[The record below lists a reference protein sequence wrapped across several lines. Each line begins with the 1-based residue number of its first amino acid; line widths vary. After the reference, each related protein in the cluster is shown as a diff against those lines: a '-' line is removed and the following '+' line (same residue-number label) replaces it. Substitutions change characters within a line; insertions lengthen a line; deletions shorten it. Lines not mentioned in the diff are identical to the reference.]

1 MAGTKRI
8 GFDIPLAAATL
19 ALVIIGIV
27 MVFSASG
34 VEASEAYDQSYHY
47 FLQQIL
53 GGVAGLVAV
62 VFLVSIKKPF
72 FEMPVFIYGLMGL
85 TLALLVLCL
94 AMPAVAKVNRWV
106 VLPGFRFQPSELA
119 KISLVL
125 FFAHVCHVRKDRLND
140 PRAMAVPLAIL
151 FVTVFLV
158 LIEPDFG
165 TAAFLAALA
174 SLMLILGGFK
184 FKYIVA
190 LALLGAAVFG
200 FFLVKADYRL
210 DRIEDLISGH
220 KDPLR
225 LSYQVTQS
233 QLAIGSGGLL
243 GASLGQSTQKL
254 YLPQAHTDFIF
265 AILGEETGLV
275 GTFITLSLFFVMM
288 WRGLRISM
296 TAPNPTSRM
305 IAAGLTFSLVAQ
317 ALWNMTIV
325 LGIGPTKGVPLPFIS
340 YGRSSLLCSLFAVG
354 ILLHISQKRTSA
366 GTQVRI

>member
-1 MAGTKRI
+1 MAGSKRI
-8 GFDIPLAAATL
+8 TFDIPLATATL
-19 ALVIIGIV
+19 ALVVIGIV

-34 VEASEAYDQSYHY
+34 VEASEAYDQAFHY
-47 FLQQIL
+47 FIQQIL
-53 GGVAGLVAV
+53 GVVVGVAAV
-62 VFLVSIKKPF
+62 VFLVSVKKSF
-72 FEMPVFIYGLMGL
+72 FEKPVFIYGLMGL
-85 TLALLVLCL
+85 TLALLLLCL
-94 AMPAVAKVNRWV
+94 AMPAVANVNRWI

-125 FFAHVCHVRKDRLND
+125 FLAHVCHARKDRLSEW
-140 PRAMAVPLAIL
+140 RALVFPFGVFFA
-151 FVTVFLV
+151 TVFLV
-158 LIEPDFG
+158 LIEPDYG

-174 SLMLILGGFK
+174 LLMLFLGGVKARF
-184 FKYIVA
+184 F
-190 LALLGAAVFG
+190 LALGVLCVAVFSL
-200 FFLVKADYRL
+200 FLFSAEYRL

-275 GTFITLSLFFVMM
+275 GTFVTLSLFFILM

-296 TAPNPTSRM
+296 TAPDPTSRM
-305 IAAGLTFSLVAQ
+305 IAAGLTLSLVAQ

-340 YGRSSLLCSLFAVG
+340 YGRSSLLCSLVAVG